1 MNRPDSIRALVLSAV
16 VVSAVA
22 APCGCG
28 DGSNDPPARSD
39 RPASDRVLA
48 EVNGAPIFDGQ
59 LDSVLEA
66 ARLVPLSA
74 AGDPDSPGEDDPRR
88 HGLDLLIAAELL
100 YQAASAAGID
110 VPVEELDHRL
120 DVARS
125 QFSSEDEFEE
135 YLARSG
141 TDPGALRARELRRLT
156 IEHYCRTVSDVPLPD
171 DEAVRGIY
179 EGQKERYRTREKVR
193 VAHLLVRVRPDDP
206 PEARERARERIE
218 QAHRR
223 SSAGEPFADLV
234 REYSDS
240 PTAASGGDLG
250 YLPRGRMLPE
260 FERVAFDTP
269 TGQVSPVFETPIGFN
284 LVQVIDREEAA
295 PLPFEQVKAGLILG
309 LVRQRQD
316 RALQAHVRQL
326 RDRAVIRMLDTE
338 LAEDR

>member
-1 MNRPDSIRALVLSAV
+1 MNRLASLRASVLSAL
-16 VVSAVA
+16 VVSVAVA
-22 APCGCG
+22 LCGCG
-28 DGSNDPPARSD
+28 DGSNDAPTVSTHPPT
-39 RPASDRVLA
+39 DRVVA

-59 LDSVLEA
+59 LESVLEA
-66 ARLVPLSA
+66 ARIVPLA
-74 AGDPDSPGEDDPRR
+74 AADGAGSPGGGPRR
-88 HGLDLLIAAELL
+88 QGLDLLIAAELL

-125 QFSSEDEFEE
+125 QFSSEEEFEE

-141 TDPGALRARELRRLT
+141 TDSEALRARELRRLM

-171 DEAVRGIY
+171 DAAVRGIY
-179 EGQKERYRTREKVR
+179 EEQKEQFRTREKVR
-193 VAHLLVRVRPDDP
+193 VAHLLVRVRPGDP
-206 PEARERARERIE
+206 PEVRERARERIE

-223 SSAGEPFADLV
+223 SLSGEPFADLV

-260 FERVAFDTP
+260 FEEVAFDTP

-284 LVQVIDREEAA
+284 LVQVIEREEAA

-316 RALQAHVRQL
+316 QALQAHVRQL
-326 RDRAVIRMLDTE
+326 RDRAVIRILDAE
-338 LAEDR
+338 LVEDR